1 MLKEHDDIPLGN
13 LKLEPRN
20 LNKRK
25 ITFPPFL
32 KQNPKLDENE

>member
-25 ITFPPFL
+25 NNISTFPET
-32 KQNPKLDENE
+32 KSKTR